1 MAHEA
6 VLSIITIKFNK
17 SPVPHGSKIRRG
29 LRGFEGGVASKR
41 PSEASPDQ
49 NLANPSGS
57 YGRTSSVKQNA
68 AREREQNPNTPNLT
82 RVSIMQDR
90 RRKFRLASPK
100 NSFFFGG
107 LAYISFTIV
116 NKLKFLNK

>member
-6 VLSIITIKFNK
+6 VLSIITIRFNK

-49 NLANPSGS
+49 NPDPD
-57 YGRTSSVKQNA
+57 
-68 AREREQNPNTPNLT
+68 E
-82 RVSIMQDR
+82 
-90 RRKFRLASPK
+90 
-100 NSFFFGG
+100 
-107 LAYISFTIV
+107 
-116 NKLKFLNK
+116 

>member
-49 NLANPSGS
+49 NLANPVGS

-82 RVSIMQDR
+82 RVSSTYV
-90 RRKFRLASPK
+90 AE
-100 NSFFFGG
+100 FFPGPRE
-107 LAYISFTIV
+107 LW
-116 NKLKFLNK
+116 

>member
-1 MAHEA
+1 MKGVLEDTWESEVGEMAHEA

-49 NLANPSGS
+49 NLANPVGS

-68 AREREQNPNTPNLT
+68 AREREQNPNTP
-82 RVSIMQDR
+82 
-90 RRKFRLASPK
+90 PK
-100 NSFFFGG
+100 SHAGF
-107 LAYISFTIV
+107 
-116 NKLKFLNK
+116 

>member
-6 VLSIITIKFNK
+6 FLSIITIKFNK

-29 LRGFEGGVASKR
+29 LRGFEGGAASKR

-49 NLANPSGS
+49 NPAKPVGS

-82 RVSIMQDR
+82 RVPSRVDTNNNI
-90 RRKFRLASPK
+90 RLQYWCQCFP
-100 NSFFFGG
+100 
-107 LAYISFTIV
+107 LP
-116 NKLKFLNK
+116 

>member
-49 NLANPSGS
+49 NLANPVGS

-68 AREREQNPNTPNLT
+68 AREREQNLNTPNLT
-82 RVSIMQDR
+82 RVSSNLISNYFLQAFKAEKLR
-90 RRKFRLASPK
+90 NISSTF
-100 NSFFFGG
+100 SFNNNFQ
-107 LAYISFTIV
+107 I
-116 NKLKFLNK
+116 

>member
-6 VLSIITIKFNK
+6 FLSIITIKFNK

-49 NLANPSGS
+49 NLANPVGS

-82 RVSIMQDR
+82 RVSSIFKNKNESNLINMEEIGLLNIQIEDL
-90 RRKFRLASPK
+90 RLK
-100 NSFFFGG
+100 
-107 LAYISFTIV
+107 THD
-116 NKLKFLNK
+116 